1 MKINKYKK
9 ICLMIFISIFLF
21 LTLIMQ
27 NNKSYAEYGELFSK
41 FLVMNGGSLA
51 NGKTTASIQY
61 DKTYEIPYSLSFT
74 ALENFVNEKCKEN
87 GTITGSK
94 VIEVFEEYS
103 TMLKDE
109 GDEKAKSE
117 KEVKEYEALFQIMG
131 AVKDALKGKNE
142 NESVSDA
149 LKKAGIKSEA
159 YNSDGTI
166 DNEQSSNTFLTKEEL
181 LNYNYD
187 KLKGIFLNTDN
198 YYDNG
203 KKIKGLDDNS
213 NLSESD
219 KEEIKKKWAETY
231 YKEEREDSIPNIDEY
246 LKKQLDEI
254 KATIYYRN
262 LSVST
267 SGSTSGLDDM
277 VSDSEAFINV
287 ADENRIETTSLQ
299 KFTQNIYNILLTI
312 GIVVAVLAGAIIG
325 IRYMLGSVEDKAE
338 VKGMLIPYIAGC
350 VIVFGA
356 FAIWKIVVTI
366 LQRI

>member
-1 MKINKYKK
+1 MLDLAEEGGFEYAESYDSNDERHVYQSLGEIIGIIRDAIVDNINKPIKDV
-9 ICLMIFISIFLF
+9 
-21 LTLIMQ
+21 LT
-27 NNKSYAEYGELFSK
+27 
-41 FLVMNGGSLA
+41 
-51 NGKTTASIQY
+51 
-61 DKTYEIPYSLSFT
+61 
-74 ALENFVNEKCKEN
+74 EK
-87 GTITGSK
+87 
-94 VIEVFEEYS
+94 
-103 TMLKDE
+103 
-109 GDEKAKSE
+109 
-117 KEVKEYEALFQIMG
+117 
-131 AVKDALKGKNE
+131 
-142 NESVSDA
+142 
-149 LKKAGIKSEA
+149 GIKSEA

-166 DNEQSSNTFLTKEEL
+166 DNGQSSNPFLTKEEL

-187 KLKGIFLNTDN
+187 DLKLLFLNTDN

-231 YKEEREDSIPNIDEY
+231 YKEEREDSIPNIYEY

-325 IRYMLGSVEDKAE
+325 IRYMLGSVEDKADI
-338 VKGMLIPYIAGC
+338 KGMLIPYIAGC
-350 VIVFGA
+350 VIVFGS